1 MGIQPISFK
10 AWITKDN
17 VSLHKE
23 HENLNKVA
31 NMFTTG
37 SIEDDAFIKRA
48 HDVIDIEPWG
58 CSEGAMIEKEDRKIS
73 DKFVDT
79 MVSNFKNGNKN
90 LAYAL
95 GRMIEFSRAGKA
107 NNCGFDDLEL
117 GKIGELRK
125 TIFDA
130 SYVRDPKSKELIGP
144 KAEYKDVKAT
154 MDDLIY
160 NDKI

>member
-10 AWITKDN
+10 AWITKSPA
-17 VSLHKE
+17 SLQKE

-37 SIEDDAFIKRA
+37 SEQDDAFIKRA
-48 HDVIDIEPWG
+48 HDVIDITPWG
-58 CSEGAMIEKEDRKIS
+58 CSEGAMLEKEDIKTS

-79 MVSNFKNGNKN
+79 MMNNLKNGNKN

-95 GRMIEFSRAGKA
+95 GRMIEDSRAGRA
-107 NNCGFDDLEL
+107 NNGGFSDLKL
-117 GKIGELRK
+117 GKIENLRA
-125 TIFDA
+125 TLFDETHLRNPETHAIA
-130 SYVRDPKSKELIGP
+130 SPKPEFKE
-144 KAEYKDVKAT
+144 VKAT